1 MKQSYAISESRA
13 ISHPDDTEQQA
24 SKWLKSSIFNR
35 ESYGERRL
43 KFIKSG
49 EDDDNKKPRT
59 KLKEH
64 RLAQRR

>member
-1 MKQSYAISESRA
+1 MQSVN
-13 ISHPDDTEQQA
+13 HEQFPIQMTQNNKQA
-24 SKWLKSSIFNR
+24 SGWNPPFYNR